1 MWIDEKR
8 KAPIVDFLGWLLFI
22 SIFAQ
27 IIMLIIEPASVSYAE
42 TGKLTIAYILY
53 ATIGILFTTP
63 APAIS
68 LFIVLRKEEHITV
81 KEYLKRFLYTPQKVK
96 TLLITGLF
104 CVCALIFAILYG
116 EPNGSPWYMMPVGF
130 IIMLPFVGFAEEVG
144 WRGFLQPM
152 LEK

>member
-68 LFIVLRKEEHITV
+68 LFIVLRKEEHIMG
-81 KEYLKRFLYTPQKVK
+81 R
-96 TLLITGLF
+96 
-104 CVCALIFAILYG
+104 A
-116 EPNGSPWYMMPVGF
+116 S
-130 IIMLPFVGFAEEVG
+130 LPI
-144 WRGFLQPM
+144 
-152 LEK
+152 KN